1 MEHYYRLI
9 FVSYHLREGTG
20 GSGTWRGGDGIERA
34 FRAKTVISVSVLGE
48 RSRVRPWGLRGGSPG
63 RPSEYLVR
71 RSDGGSEMLRAKD
84 STTLRPGD
92 TLIIR
97 TAGGGGIG
105 RRKAR
110 SKAKG

>member
-1 MEHYYRLI
+1 VVE
-9 FVSYHLREGTG
+9 
-20 GSGTWRGGDGIERA
+20 
-34 FRAKTVISVSVLGE
+34 VSVLGE

-71 RSDGGSEMLRAKD
+71 RSDGRSEVLGAKD

-110 SKAKG
+110 SKQKG